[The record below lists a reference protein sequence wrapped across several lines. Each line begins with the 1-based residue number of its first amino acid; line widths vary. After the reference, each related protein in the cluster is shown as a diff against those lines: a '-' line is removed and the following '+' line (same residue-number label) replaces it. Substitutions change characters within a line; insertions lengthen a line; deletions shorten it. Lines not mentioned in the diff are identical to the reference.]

1 MSAVTW
7 RLAEGG
13 PIKHT
18 PTHIQTHTYRLART
32 TVFTRAGERTFTP
45 ETTVR
50 LTKIPCIISSSL
62 EVNAHAT

>member
-18 PTHIQTHTYRLART
+18 PTRIQTHTHTLTRT
-32 TVFTRAGERTFTP
+32 TVLTCAGERTFTP
-45 ETTVR
+45 ETTVHR
-50 LTKIPCIISSSL
+50 LKYPASFL
-62 EVNAHAT
+62 LLKR